1 MSLSPHNITEMTR
14 IGHYDILDCIGR
26 GGMGLVYLARDTR
39 LDRQVAIKCLRTELF
54 EPHYRERFKR
64 EALLL
69 AKLNHPNI
77 VQIYDF
83 IETPDQLA
91 LVMEYVDGQNLQ
103 TRLREHLVPMAQRMT
118 WLTQIAQG
126 LAVAHDSGIIHR
138 DLKAENILINQRNTA
153 KISDLGIAKSQD
165 FNATVTDHVAG
176 SYASM
181 SPEQAMGEALD
192 FKSDLFSFGILAY
205 QMLCGAHPFGET
217 ENKLQLMQRIISHP
231 PVPPTKHNPTLPAE
245 VCDLLGQ
252 LLSKNVD
259 NRPDNTHWVANQ
271 FEKLSQWVIDTPE
284 WSNDTEMTPQQA
296 SLSQLR
302 KEHTAAYTLPNN
314 DVATADTRYVRA
326 DIAQKKDWANFIK
339 QQKTNIIVGDIFVCT
354 VIGISFWLLQ
364 PKPPQYIA
372 VIPPEFSAEGMPK
385 LQQELVNTAI
395 YDAIQQSIIQL
406 NDYYLIPQDEV
417 TDVNDDNETVLRAT
431 GADELI
437 TASVQCR
444 LETCKITLS
453 RLLPNTDNDS
463 RLRIYDTKTLDLL
476 TDNYLSIAAIV
487 QSNVNSLYARKSVNL
502 LKAVDEHEYANFL
515 KTSQTL
521 RHKGATPKLLDD
533 LEKSTDQLKKNPAFQ
548 TLYKEIALDL
558 YYETRDKKFLQ
569 TLESFLKSYQSETD
583 NVVHLYN
590 LHRLQIA
597 KNDYDAA
604 LETAEKLKSANVS
617 QSLTNELNAHTMMAR
632 NDYQAAIDYY
642 QRALKLKNTANNLIN
657 IANAHWYSGNTTDA
671 KRFLN
676 EAIRLSPNQYKAHSL
691 YGLIALIEGDIETAS
706 QSFEKIIEQR
716 PDDVTNLSNL
726 GLCYLLAQDYDGA
739 YELFSRAANLAPTF
753 TTLAL
758 NKADSRNLAGKHE
771 EADAL
776 YKNIVSSIDEEEASI
791 DDLRSLA
798 QTHAH
803 LGNFSKALTLL
814 KTVENKDPQNIET
827 NYTAALIHTLAN
839 NNASAMLNIENTLK
853 NGMNKI
859 WFSFSWFDALCSNDA
874 FIALMHQQGEPQR
887 CAPLS
892 LAD

>member
-39 LDRQVAIKCLRTELF
+39 LDRQVAIKCLRMELF

-103 TRLREHLVPMAQRMT
+103 TRLREHLVPMSQRMT

-165 FNATVTDHVAG
+165 FNATITDHVAG

-217 ENKLQLMQRIISHP
+217 GNKLQLMQRIISHP
-231 PVPPTKHNPTLPAE
+231 PVPPTTHNPTLPPE
-245 VCDLLGQ
+245 ICDLLGQ

-259 NRPDNTHWVANQ
+259 NRPDNTHWVASQ
-271 FEKLSQWVIDTPE
+271 FEKLSSLVIGTQE
-284 WSNDTEMTPQQA
+284 WSNDTELTPRQA

-302 KEHTAAYTLPNN
+302 AEHTAAYISPNKDSTTLG
-314 DVATADTRYVRA
+314 AGYLHADNSY
-326 DIAQKKDWANFIK
+326 KKDWAKFIK
-339 QQKTNIIVGDIFVCT
+339 QQKANIIVGAFFICAL
-354 VIGISFWLLQ
+354 IGISFWLLQ
-364 PKPPQYIA
+364 PKPPRYVA
-372 VIPPEFSAEGMPK
+372 VIPPEINAEGMPK

-406 NDYYLIPQDEV
+406 NDYYLIPRDEI
-417 TDVNDDNETVLRAT
+417 TDVNDDNETVLHAT

-437 TASVQCR
+437 TTSVQCR
-444 LETCKITLS
+444 LETCTITLS
-453 RLLPNTDNDS
+453 RLLPDADNNK
-463 RLRIYDTKTLDLL
+463 LRTYDTKTLDLL
-476 TDNYLSIAAIV
+476 ADNYVSVASIV
-487 QSNVNSLYARKSVNL
+487 QSNINSFYARKSVNL
-502 LKAVDEHEYANFL
+502 LKTVDENEYAIFL

-533 LEKSTDQLKKNPAFQ
+533 LDASGNQLKMTAAFQ

-558 YYETRDKKFLQ
+558 YYETRNSVFLQ
-569 TLESFLKSYQSETD
+569 RLEGFLKSHQPDAE
-583 NVVHLYN
+583 NVVYLYN

-597 KNDYDAA
+597 KGEFEAA
-604 LETAEKLKSANVS
+604 IETAEKLKSANVS
-617 QSLTNELNAHTMMAR
+617 QSLINELNAHTMMAK
-632 NDYQAAIDYY
+632 NDYQSAIDYY
-642 QRALKLKNTANNLIN
+642 QKALRLKTTANNLIN
-657 IANAHWYSGNTTDA
+657 IANAYWYSGNTTDA
-671 KRFLN
+671 KHFLN
-676 EAIRLSPNQYKAHSL
+676 EAIALSPNQYKAHAL
-691 YGLIALIEGDIETAS
+691 YGLIALVEGHIETAS

-716 PDDVTNLSNL
+716 PDDITNLSNL
-726 GLCYLLAQDYDGA
+726 GLCYLLTQDYDEA
-739 YELFSRAANLAPTF
+739 YELFSRAANLAPGF

-758 NKADSRNLAGKHE
+758 NKADARSLAGRQE

-776 YKNIVSSIDEEEASI
+776 YKNIVSSINEEEASI
-791 DDLRSLA
+791 GDLRSLA

-814 KTVENKDPQNIET
+814 KIIENKDPQNIET
-827 NYTAALIHTLAN
+827 NYTAALIHTLASN
-839 NNASAMLNIENTLK
+839 NTSAILNIETTLK

-859 WFSFSWFDALCSNDA
+859 WFSFSWFDPLCSNEA
-874 FIALMHQQGEPQR
+874 FVALMHQQGEPQR

-892 LAD
+892 LAN